1 MRKFYFDTS
10 VLLPVLI
17 QEHEN
22 HETCKKL
29 LQDALRDGSALTS
42 ATHAYAELYRHLT
55 KNRAPYNLLP
65 EEAKLAVVDNLG
77 KLLEIVAMD
86 KADYE
91 KAIARCVKL
100 GLTGAVIYDALHL
113 EAALKAGA
121 EILYSDNLRDF
132 TRLVTKDDSIK
143 LEGVRIK

>member
-1 MRKFYFDTS
+1 MKKFYFDTS

-22 HETCKKL
+22 HQVCKAL
-29 LQDALRDGSALTS
+29 LRSALQNGLAMTS

-55 KNRAPYNLLP
+55 KNRPPYNLLP
-65 EEAKLAVVDNLG
+65 AEASTAIIDSLG

-86 KADYE
+86 QADYE

-100 GLTGAVIYDALHL
+100 NLTGAVIYDALHL

-132 TRLVTKDDSIK
+132 TRLVTDDDEIELK
-143 LEGVRIK
+143 GVR

>member
-22 HETCKKL
+22 HTVCKEL
-29 LQDALRDGSALTS
+29 LRGALKNGTALTS

-55 KNRAPYNLLP
+55 KNKPPYNLLP
-65 EEAKLAVVDNLG
+65 KEASTAVVDNMG
-77 KLLEIVAMD
+77 KLLEIVATD
-86 KADYE
+86 REDYE
-91 KAIARCVKL
+91 RAIARCVAL
-100 GLTGAVIYDALHL
+100 NLTGAVIYDALHL

-132 TRLVTKDDSIK
+132 TRLVIEDDAI
-143 LEGVRIK
+143 EIVGVR